1 MPWHRLGTVSVTQNS
16 SAVTG
21 VNTAFAANTRIGDA
35 FIGPDGRQYELGNV
49 ASDTVISI
57 IPPYLGPTVAGA
69 AYAVTPVQ
77 GYQKGLADQV
87 RDWVNT
93 YGAKLAALGTTGNY
107 DILPPSKGGT
117 GIADLSA
124 FAQTLLNDADAAAGR
139 ITLAAAKSGAN
150 TDITSLGGL
159 TSALSA
165 AQGGTGVGSI
175 AALLSS
181 LVTAG
186 AYAKSNA
193 VGTVSQSGGVPT
205 GALFESGSNASGAYL
220 RMLDGTQICYKRVA
234 IGGVSIGSPA
244 GSVFYSGGVN
254 PGAFAA
260 TYVGIPTTQV
270 VVQSSSGLCW
280 STVAG
285 DPTTLQFGTIFII
298 SPTSTSATITLNCI
312 AIGRWF

>member
-1 MPWHRLGTVSVTQNS
+1 MSKQTIGLGT
-16 SAVTG
+16 A
-21 VNTAFAANTRIGDA
+21 
-35 FIGPDGRQYELGNV
+35 P
-49 ASDTVISI
+49 
-57 IPPYLGPTVAGA
+57 
-69 AYAVTPVQ
+69 
-77 GYQKGLADQV
+77 
-87 RDWVNT
+87 
-93 YGAKLAALGTTGNY
+93 
-107 DILPPSKGGT
+107 
-117 GIADLSA
+117 
-124 FAQTLLNDADAAAGR
+124 
-139 ITLAAAKSGAN
+139 
-150 TDITSLGGL
+150 
-159 TSALSA
+159 
-165 AQGGTGVGSI
+165 TGVGGDTPRTAFTKTQTNI
-175 AALLSS
+175 DELYAFLAATGSPATLPAVL
-181 LVTAG
+181 TA
-186 AYAKSNA
+186 SRLA
-193 VGTVSQSGGVPT
+193 VQAMLGTVSQSGGVPT
-205 GALFESGSNASGAYL
+205 GALFESGSNASGAYV